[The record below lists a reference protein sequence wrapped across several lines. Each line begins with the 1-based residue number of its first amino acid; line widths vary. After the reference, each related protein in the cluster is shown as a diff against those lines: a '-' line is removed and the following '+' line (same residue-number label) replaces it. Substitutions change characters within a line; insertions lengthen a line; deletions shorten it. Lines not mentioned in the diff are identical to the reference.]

1 MPSLEEQVPGAL
13 AVLAIMVAV
22 LGLLWVAGSIEL
34 DDSTRPRR
42 MHRWQWPSHRRFP
55 RRQPLSVH

>member
-22 LGLLWVAGSIEL
+22 LGLLWVAGSM
-34 DDSTRPRR
+34 S
-42 MHRWQWPSHRRFP
+42 
-55 RRQPLSVH
+55 